1 MFKKNKHHLQP
12 VLISSVN
19 ELPEA
24 MRRHLDASWAGVFYR
39 EFFCRL
45 DEESFAVLYADI
57 PSRPNVPV
65 NVLVGLEYLKA
76 GFGWSDEEMYE
87 AFQYNLQVRYALGYD
102 EFGRGHFDL
111 RTLYYFRER
120 LSRYMQEKG
129 VNLLD
134 RAFEQV
140 TDQQI
145 TAFQL
150 KTNLQRMDSTQVGS
164 YIREMGRLQLL
175 VEVLQR
181 VHRMLNADDQVHYCE
196 AFAPYLQG
204 QAGQYVYRL
213 RREENA
219 KHIQRIGEFMQGL
232 LSELAGGYSEDPAYQ
247 ILERV
252 FNEHFKLEAG
262 RAISKAGEELS
273 ATSLQSPDDL
283 EATFRRKAGK
293 GYRGYVANVTET
305 CHPDHPLHLITKV
318 QVAPNSVD
326 DTHLLE
332 QALPNLKQRTNL
344 DTLYTD
350 GGHGGPGPDAVL
362 EEQHV
367 TQIQSGLR
375 GNRPEPQ
382 KFSLSDFA
390 IQFSEA
396 GEPIQVTCPQKQQV
410 PLCPGHLNKGL
421 VAYFNPTIC
430 QTCPFW
436 QTQKCSTVPGKQGGG
451 QRLYVNWVS
460 AHSSQRRRRSEIQKT
475 QPQNL
480 RAAIEATIRSIKHPF
495 PSGKLPVRGLFRMAC
510 LMIGSAGMTN
520 VRRIQRHL
528 IASNQSDPTRNPFS
542 PFLNRLPES
551 WIHFVLPSNPFFTC

>member
-1 MFKKNKHHLQP
+1 MFKKNKRHLQP
-12 VLISSVN
+12 ILITSVN
-19 ELPEA
+19 ELPEE
-24 MRRHLDASWAGVFYR
+24 MRQHLDNSWAGVFYR

-45 DEESFAVLYADI
+45 DEEPFAVLYADI

-87 AFQYNLQVRYALGYD
+87 AFQYNLQVRYAIGYD
-102 EFGRGHFDL
+102 EFGRGYFDL

-129 VNLLD
+129 VNLLAQ
-134 RAFEQV
+134 AFEQV

-145 TAFQL
+145 AAFQL

-164 YIREMGRLQLL
+164 NIREMGRLQLL

-181 VHRMLNADDQVHYCE
+181 VQRMLNAEDQAHYHE

-219 KHIQRIGEFMQGL
+219 KHIQRMGELMQGL
-232 LSELAGGYSEDPAYQ
+232 LSELAGGYGEDPAYRV
-247 ILERV
+247 LERV
-252 FNEHFKLEAG
+252 FKEHFKLEAG
-262 RAISKAGEELS
+262 QAISKAGAELS
-273 ATSLQSPDDL
+273 AASLQSPDDL
-283 EATFRRKAGK
+283 EATFRHKAGK

-305 CHPDHPLHLITKV
+305 CHPDNSLHLITKV

-332 QALPNLKQRTNL
+332 QAVPPLKQRTNL

-350 GGHGGPGPDAVL
+350 GGHGGPGPDRVL
-362 EEQHV
+362 AEQHV

-390 IQFSEA
+390 IEFSEA
-396 GEPIQVTCPQKQQV
+396 GEPVQVTCPQNQQV
-410 PLCPGHLNKGL
+410 PFYPGHLKKGL

-430 QTCPFW
+430 RTCPFW
-436 QTQKCSTVPGKQGGG
+436 QAQKCPTVPGKQGGG
-451 QRLYVNWVS
+451 HRLYANWVS
-460 AHSSQRRRRSEIQKT
+460 AHSSQRRRHSEIQKT

-495 PSGKLPVRGLFRMAC
+495 PSGKLPVRGLFRMTC
-510 LMIGSAGMTN
+510 LMLESAGMIN

-528 IASNQSDPTRNPFS
+528 LASLPSDQTRDLFS
-542 PFLNRLPES
+542 PFINRIWGS
-551 WIHFVLPSNPFFTC
+551 WIHFIRPSKQYFAC